1 VGAGGAVA
9 NRGRTRGGHKGEG
22 GEGGGHVTAVRRRE
36 RKREE
41 EMLLLRRDGFDQNV
55 GRSTN
60 VSRSERLRPGGVLVC
75 TRTTKH
81 SDSKPLVLITV
92 VEEHFRWQF
101 S

>member
-1 VGAGGAVA
+1 VA
-9 NRGRTRGGHKGEG
+9 IRVREEKV
-22 GEGGGHVTAVRRRE
+22 GGGYVTAVRRGE

-41 EMLLLRRDGFDQNV
+41 EMLLLRQAGFGQNV
-55 GRSTN
+55 GRSTS
-60 VSRSERLRPGGVLVC
+60 VSRVLRPGGVLVC

>member
-1 VGAGGAVA
+1 VA
-9 NRGRTRGGHKGEG
+9 IRVREEKV
-22 GEGGGHVTAVRRRE
+22 GGHVTLGRE
-36 RKREE
+36 KERGGNVAPPSSRFWSKRPTEHQ
-41 EMLLLRRDGFDQNV
+41 RQP
-55 GRSTN
+55 
-60 VSRSERLRPGGVLVC
+60 SERLRPSGELVC